1 MALRACPFPTALRR
15 PCAGIARFAS
25 LAESAVGGRGGERPC
40 PPPVASHQHRHQQ
53 DQATECPG
61 GQHRDRP
68 KRRSRVEVVHAPQR
82 LGGGARGQRRAQLA
96 VAAGQKYAE
105 TTPPLVALP
114 RKFSPSN
121 SCSLGS
127 RLPTSR
133 PERCRPRPTPNT
145 YRLGSTSNNAT
156 PPSRGKTTLFS
167 GWGDWQSSEPTLR
180 SAYRGVTRLGMPW
193 VGRSVMWLV
202 YRGSPGGAENSKS
215 RTSTARAIT
224 DSSIEKCCPMH
235 PRGPPPNGHH
245 A

>member
-1 MALRACPFPTALRR
+1 VSTTIASVGAGPARPPADGNGGATRARLLVEDVAPTASWWAQRVSEGDTKLMDGR
-15 PCAGIARFAS
+15 S
-25 LAESAVGGRGGERPC
+25 ES
-40 PPPVASHQHRHQQ
+40 
-53 DQATECPG
+53 
-61 GQHRDRP
+61 
-68 KRRSRVEVVHAPQR
+68 
-82 LGGGARGQRRAQLA
+82 
-96 VAAGQKYAE
+96 
-105 TTPPLVALP
+105 
-114 RKFSPSN
+114 
-121 SCSLGS
+121 
-127 RLPTSR
+127 
-133 PERCRPRPTPNT
+133 
-145 YRLGSTSNNAT
+145 
-156 PPSRGKTTLFS
+156 GKTTLFS